1 MSLSSHQDTAERVI
15 TYGIGIGAMTLP
27 QLLEATTSIFTCL
40 AAIGGF
46 VLVCLR
52 IRFEWKNRK

>member
-1 MSLSSHQDTAERVI
+1 MPLSFHQDTTERVI
-15 TYGIGIGAMTLP
+15 TYGIGITAMTLP
-27 QLLEATTSIFTCL
+27 ELMHETTNLFTCL

-46 VLVCLR
+46 ILVCLR